1 VNVSTDKVLVLD
13 KVSRTFRGF
22 RRRAV
27 EAVRELSLE
36 VRRGEIFGLLGP
48 NGSGKTTT
56 IQMVLGLLAPTSGRV
71 SLFGGSPRAKSARR
85 RVGYLPEEFA
95 GHEFLSGEETLLYY
109 GGFFGLS
116 RAELH
121 RRAEDLL
128 RILDLWE
135 DRRRRLREYSK
146 GMRRRIGLAQSLLHD
161 PELIVLD
168 EPTNGLDPVGIRK
181 VKKILTD
188 LTARGRSVLVSS
200 HILPEMED
208 LCDRV
213 AILSQGT
220 SLITGPLTELL
231 SRGDRLRI
239 VVRGA
244 VSSAQEVQELLSANG
259 LRVEAVEPDRRT
271 LENLFMEVVDGPG
284 SPAPP
289 AAGPQPPAD

>member
-1 VNVSTDKVLVLD
+1 VSASAEEVLVLD

-22 RRRAV
+22 RKRPV
-27 EAVRELSLE
+27 EAVRDLSLQ

-71 SLFGGSPRAKSARR
+71 ALFGTSPRAKAVRK

-109 GGFFGLS
+109 GGFFGLG
-116 RAELH
+116 RAEVR
-121 RRAEDLL
+121 RRAEELL
-128 RILDLWE
+128 RLLDLWD
-135 DRRRRLREYSK
+135 DRKRRLREYSK

-161 PELIVLD
+161 PELVVLD
-168 EPTNGLDPVGIRK
+168 EPTNGLDPLGIRK

-200 HILPEMED
+200 HILPEMQD

-213 AILSQGT
+213 AILSHGR
-220 SLITGPLTELL
+220 SLISGPLTELL
-231 SRGDRLRI
+231 SRSDRLRI
-239 VVRGA
+239 VVHGA
-244 VSSAQEVQELLSANG
+244 PSTAREVRDRLSASG
-259 LRVEAVEPDRRT
+259 LKVEGVEPEKRT
-271 LENLFMEVVDGPG
+271 LEELFLEVVDGRRSTVDG
-284 SPAPP
+284 ASPPP
-289 AAGPQPPAD
+289 V